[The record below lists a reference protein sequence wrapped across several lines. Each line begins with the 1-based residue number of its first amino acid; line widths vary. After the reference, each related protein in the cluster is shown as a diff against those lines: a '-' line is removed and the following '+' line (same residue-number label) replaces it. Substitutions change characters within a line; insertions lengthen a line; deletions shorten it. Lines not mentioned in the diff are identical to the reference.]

1 MHLSEKGHTYALF
14 AIVVITCALGSL
26 TQTVMNSMLTEVCDD
41 FAIDAAQGQ
50 WVTTIYML
58 TMGVTVPVVTY
69 LARRFSLKRLVY
81 LALGF
86 YLAGSV
92 AGLFAP
98 VFAVLIAARVL
109 QAIATGITLPLVQ
122 SVAMTR
128 FPRERTGTAMGIGGI
143 AMGFAPNIGPLI
155 GGALA
160 GSWGWRSF
168 YIILAGLLAVL
179 WVANAVLVKS
189 HGDHDTRPVFDYPSF
204 VQSTL
209 GFGGLLL
216 GASNAATMP
225 LSAPF
230 GVVAGASGCGV
241 YRGVRAAPARD
252 RPSAHLLGYFRVAS
266 LPARVRGA
274 ELPVRVVHGHHAR
287 SAAVHP
293 RALPYDGTG
302 CWHRVHPRH
311 GGGAVRE
318 PVGRRAGG
326 QGGRPGRVHHF
337 LGLPHGGSRLVHVR
351 GPRHAAVGPHAA
363 AGCARRG
370 CERAGGAAELLWVV
384 GLERR
389 PRHGRQRV
397 LRHGPSG
404 VRLAGH
410 GTYDADRHRGG
421 CGRSRRGS
429 GRCGAAAVDGGA
441 SLSALPYQLAFALS
455 TLFAAAVLVTALWK
469 IR

>member
-225 LSAPF
+225 LSAPSVWLPALLGAVF
-230 GVVAGASGCGV
+230 IAVFVRRQRVIAHPLICLDIFASRHYRPGFVAQNCLFASFMGITLVLPLFIQGPCHMTALDAGIAFIPATVVALFVNPLAGVLVDKVGARAVCITSSVFLTVGAASFMFVGPGTPLWV
-241 YRGVRAAPARD
+241 LTLLQGVR
-252 RPSAHLLGYFRVAS
+252 
-266 LPARVRGA
+266 
-274 ELPVRVVHGHHAR
+274 
-287 SAAVHP
+287 
-293 RALPYDGTG
+293 
-302 CWHRVHPRH
+302 
-311 GGGAVRE
+311 
-318 PVGRRAGG
+318 
-326 QGGRPGRVHHF
+326 
-337 LGLPHGGSRLVHVR
+337 
-351 GPRHAAVGPHAA
+351 
-363 AGCARRG
+363 
-370 CERAGGAAELLWVV
+370 AELLWVV

-429 GRCGAAAVDGGA
+429 GRCRRCCRRRRGEPVRA
-441 SLSALPYQLAFALS
+441 ALPAGFCPLHAVRRRRAGDGPLEDTLS
-455 TLFAAAVLVTALWK
+455 RKRV
-469 IR
+469 

>member
-1 MHLSEKGHTYALF
+1 
-14 AIVVITCALGSL
+14 
-26 TQTVMNSMLTEVCDD
+26 MLTEVCDD

-179 WVANAVLVKS
+179 WVANAV
-189 HGDHDTRPVFDYPSF
+189 
-204 VQSTL
+204 
-209 GFGGLLL
+209 
-216 GASNAATMP
+216 
-225 LSAPF
+225 
-230 GVVAGASGCGV
+230 
-241 YRGVRAAPARD
+241 
-252 RPSAHLLGYFRVAS
+252 
-266 LPARVRGA
+266 
-274 ELPVRVVHGHHAR
+274 
-287 SAAVHP
+287 
-293 RALPYDGTG
+293 
-302 CWHRVHPRH
+302 W
-311 GGGAVRE
+311 
-318 PVGRRAGG
+318 
-326 QGGRPGRVHHF
+326 
-337 LGLPHGGSRLVHVR
+337 
-351 GPRHAAVGPHAA
+351 
-363 AGCARRG
+363 
-370 CERAGGAAELLWVV
+370 
-384 GLERR
+384 
-389 PRHGRQRV
+389 
-397 LRHGPSG
+397 
-404 VRLAGH
+404 
-410 GTYDADRHRGG
+410 
-421 CGRSRRGS
+421 
-429 GRCGAAAVDGGA
+429 
-441 SLSALPYQLAFALS
+441 
-455 TLFAAAVLVTALWK
+455 
-469 IR
+469 

>member
-160 GSWGWRSF
+160 GS
-168 YIILAGLLAVL
+168 
-179 WVANAVLVKS
+179 
-189 HGDHDTRPVFDYPSF
+189 
-204 VQSTL
+204 
-209 GFGGLLL
+209 
-216 GASNAATMP
+216 
-225 LSAPF
+225 
-230 GVVAGASGCGV
+230 
-241 YRGVRAAPARD
+241 
-252 RPSAHLLGYFRVAS
+252 
-266 LPARVRGA
+266 
-274 ELPVRVVHGHHAR
+274 
-287 SAAVHP
+287 
-293 RALPYDGTG
+293 
-302 CWHRVHPRH
+302 
-311 GGGAVRE
+311 
-318 PVGRRAGG
+318 
-326 QGGRPGRVHHF
+326 
-337 LGLPHGGSRLVHVR
+337 
-351 GPRHAAVGPHAA
+351 
-363 AGCARRG
+363 
-370 CERAGGAAELLWVV
+370 
-384 GLERR
+384 
-389 PRHGRQRV
+389 
-397 LRHGPSG
+397 
-404 VRLAGH
+404 
-410 GTYDADRHRGG
+410 
-421 CGRSRRGS
+421 
-429 GRCGAAAVDGGA
+429 
-441 SLSALPYQLAFALS
+441 
-455 TLFAAAVLVTALWK
+455 
-469 IR
+469 

>member
-92 AGLFAP
+92 AGSLRSGLRRAYCGSG
-98 VFAVLIAARVL
+98 AAGHRH
-109 QAIATGITLPLVQ
+109 GITLPLVQ

-179 WVANAVLVKS
+179 WVANA
-189 HGDHDTRPVFDYPSF
+189 F
-204 VQSTL
+204 
-209 GFGGLLL
+209 
-216 GASNAATMP
+216 
-225 LSAPF
+225 
-230 GVVAGASGCGV
+230 
-241 YRGVRAAPARD
+241 
-252 RPSAHLLGYFRVAS
+252 
-266 LPARVRGA
+266 
-274 ELPVRVVHGHHAR
+274 
-287 SAAVHP
+287 
-293 RALPYDGTG
+293 
-302 CWHRVHPRH
+302 W
-311 GGGAVRE
+311 
-318 PVGRRAGG
+318 
-326 QGGRPGRVHHF
+326 
-337 LGLPHGGSRLVHVR
+337 
-351 GPRHAAVGPHAA
+351 
-363 AGCARRG
+363 
-370 CERAGGAAELLWVV
+370 
-384 GLERR
+384 
-389 PRHGRQRV
+389 
-397 LRHGPSG
+397 
-404 VRLAGH
+404 
-410 GTYDADRHRGG
+410 
-421 CGRSRRGS
+421 
-429 GRCGAAAVDGGA
+429 
-441 SLSALPYQLAFALS
+441 
-455 TLFAAAVLVTALWK
+455 
-469 IR
+469 